1 MMPPQLK
8 IAALVSVGRNPASG
22 APRAARNDVLA
33 LDAALGLARE
43 VSVLHAGDAAPALH
57 DYLAYGAAS
66 VEVLP
71 LPPGADALAPL
82 AGRVAGYDL
91 ILCGQRAEAGPGSGM
106 LAYRLAKALNMPVVS
121 AALEISLLGDEAE
134 IVQFLPKGQ
143 RRVVRVSLPAVIAL
157 HPLAPRSPR
166 YVYASRRAGRLLS
179 APALVGAPLPASPW
193 QSEPAVK
200 KPQKL
205 KPPETRQ
212 GHARL
217 LGAIATESKGGAL
230 VREGSAAEK
239 ARAILDYLRANRLIG
254 F

>member
-1 MMPPQLK
+1 MMSPQAK
-8 IAALVSVGRNPASG
+8 IAVLVSVGRNPASG
-22 APRAARNDVLA
+22 TPRAARNDVLA
-33 LDAALGLARE
+33 LDAARALAPE
-43 VSVLHAGDAAPALH
+43 VSVLHAGDAASALH

-82 AGRVAGYDL
+82 AQRLAGYDL
-91 ILCGQRAEAGPGSGM
+91 ILCGQRAEAGQGSGM
-106 LAYRLAKALNMPVVS
+106 LPYRLAKALNMPVVS
-121 AALEISLLGDEAE
+121 AALELTLLGDVAE

-157 HPLAPRSPR
+157 HPLAPRAPR
-166 YVYASRRAGRLLS
+166 YVFANRRAGRLLS
-179 APALVGAPLPASPW
+179 APALAAAPSPASPW
-193 QSEPAVK
+193 QSQPAVK

-230 VREGSAAEK
+230 MREGSAAEK

>member
-1 MMPPQLK
+1 MSPQLK

-33 LDAALGLARE
+33 LDAALALAPQ

-71 LPPGADALAPL
+71 LPPEADALAPL
-82 AGRVAGYDL
+82 AARVAGYDL
-91 ILCGQRAEAGPGSGM
+91 ILCGQRAEAGQGSGT
-106 LAYRLAKALNMPVVS
+106 LPYRLAKALNLPVVS
-121 AALEISLLGDEAE
+121 AALELTVLGDAVE

-157 HPLAPRSPR
+157 HPLAPRAPR
-166 YVYASRRAGRLLS
+166 YVYASLRAGCVRS
-179 APALVGAPLPASPW
+179 APAPLAPPSPPSPW
-193 QSEPAVK
+193 RSEPAVK

-205 KPPETRQ
+205 KAPETRQ
-212 GHARL
+212 GHARM
-217 LGAIATESKGGAL
+217 LGAIATQSKGGAL
-230 VREGSAAEK
+230 VREGAAAEK

>member
-1 MMPPQLK
+1 MMPPSPK
-8 IAALVSVGRNPASG
+8 IAALVSVGRNPVSG

-33 LDAALGLARE
+33 LDAARALAPE
-43 VSVLHAGDAAPALH
+43 VSVLHAGEAAPALH

-82 AGRVAGYDL
+82 ARRVAGYDL
-91 ILCGQRAEAGPGSGM
+91 ILCGQRAEAGQGSGT
-106 LAYRLAKALNMPVVS
+106 LPYRLAKALNMPVVS
-121 AALEISLLGDEAE
+121 AALELTLLGDVAE

-143 RRVVRVSLPAVIAL
+143 RRVVRVSLPAVVAL
-157 HPLAPRSPR
+157 HPLAPRAAR
-166 YVYASRRAGRLLS
+166 YVFANRRAGCVLS
-179 APALVGAPLPASPW
+179 APAPVAEALPLSLW
-193 QSEPAVK
+193 RSEPAVK

-205 KPPETRQ
+205 KPVETRQ
-212 GHARL
+212 GHARM
-217 LGAIATESKGGAL
+217 LGAIATESKGGTL
-230 VREGSAAEK
+230 MREGSAAEK